1 MTYGNNFCKLLK
13 IDQQINQKYKIFF
26 FANPH
31 SLLPINIVSLPLFWH
46 KFTRGLQV
54 SLLCLLMLYF
64 VHEKSLC
71 GSIALFLGKA
81 RSFQLNKS
89 QTMRLKPLRKM
100 QRNPSKDLPWFNKM
114 RSWNNSPFRSKV
126 LFTHYP
132 ISFIRFRLVWGR
144 RLWSPKNRRILIT
157 IIIFRAG

>member
-1 MTYGNNFCKLLK
+1 MTYVQKVFR
-13 IDQQINQKYKIFF
+13 INSLWATCNSTIVFVTYWKFIIASIKNATIVF
-26 FANPH
+26 FANPQ

-144 RLWSPKNRRILIT
+144 RL
-157 IIIFRAG
+157 